1 MIDRTGEIRST
12 RAPTLREDQIELL
25 GRYGRTRKTEVGDV
39 LFRAGDTDNDFMVIL
54 EGEVEVV
61 DDFAGEARTIGVF
74 LAGRFLGELNMLTG
88 QAMYLTAVVREAG
101 EVLAIPR
108 EKLKEVVTEEPNLS
122 DVILKAFLA
131 RRSYMIRTGLGLRII
146 GSRRSA
152 AASRLREMAARNRVP
167 HVWVELEDDPTADA
181 LLEKFGAKPSET
193 PVTVW
198 QGKDVLKNPTMAE
211 FARTTGLEV
220 DAPLERTYDLM
231 VVGAG
236 PAGLG
241 ASVYGASE
249 GLSTLAL
256 ESVAL
261 GGQAGTSS
269 RIENYPG
276 FPAGLSGF
284 ELASRVL
291 VQADKFGARTAVPRE
306 AIGLRREDGH
316 FRVLLSDGGVVAA
329 RSVIAASGARY
340 RRLEVAGLG
349 RFEGVSVH
357 YAATE
362 AEAQRCEDEE
372 VAVVGGG
379 NSAGQA
385 ALFLAGRT
393 KRVYL
398 LIRGDD
404 LGKSMSRYL
413 VDRISRTE
421 NVELLTETEIREL
434 SGEDRLEELV
444 VEDNRT
450 GIRRTLGARALFVF
464 IGARAN
470 TAWLQGAVE
479 LDERGFVLTG
489 RELDDYA
496 LEREEEWQK
505 RSREPFLLETSM
517 PGVFAAGDVR
527 SGSIKRCASAVGEGA
542 MAVKLVHQ
550 YLADTDVQ
558 RA

>member
-1 MIDRTGEIRST
+1 MKDRTDEIRST
-12 RAPTLREDQIELL
+12 RAPTLREDQIEILR
-25 GRYGRTRKTEVGDV
+25 RYGQTRKTEVGEV
-39 LFRAGDTDNDFMVIL
+39 LFRAGDTSNDFIVVL

-74 LAGRFLGELNMLTG
+74 IAGRFLGELNMLTG
-88 QAMYLTAVVREAG
+88 QAMYLTAVVSEAG
-101 EVLAIPR
+101 EVLAVPR
-108 EKLKEVVTEEPNLS
+108 ERLKEVVTEEPNLS

-131 RRSYMIRTGLGLRII
+131 RRSYMMRTGLGLRII
-146 GSRRSA
+146 GSRRSVDA
-152 AASRLREMAARNRVP
+152 ARLREFAARNRVP
-167 HVWVELEDDPTADA
+167 HVWIELEQDPTAEA
-181 LLEKFGAKPSET
+181 LLERFGAKPSEA

-198 QGKDVLKNPTMAE
+198 QGEDVLKKPTKAE
-211 FARTTGLEV
+211 FARATGLEV
-220 DAPLERTYDLM
+220 DAPLERTYDLV

-256 ESVAL
+256 ESIAL

-306 AIGLRREDGH
+306 AVGLRREDGH
-316 FRVLLSDGGVVAA
+316 FRIELSEGGEVAA

-340 RRLEVAGLG
+340 RRLEVPSLG

-362 AEAQRCEDEE
+362 AEARLCEGEE

-393 KRVYL
+393 RRVYL

-404 LGKSMSRYL
+404 LSKSMSRYL
-413 VDRISRTE
+413 VDRVAQAE
-421 NVELLTETEIREL
+421 NVELLATTEVREL
-434 SGEDRLEELV
+434 MGEDLLEGV
-444 VEDNRT
+444 VVQDNRS
-450 GIRRTLGARALFVF
+450 GARRTLGAQALFVF
-464 IGARAN
+464 IGADAN
-470 TAWLQGAVE
+470 TGWLRGAVD

-489 RELDDYA
+489 TELNGSALKEDSWRE
-496 LEREEEWQK
+496 
-505 RSREPFLLETSM
+505 RSREPFLLETSL

-527 SGSIKRCASAVGEGA
+527 SGSIKRCASAVGEGS
-542 MAVKLVHQ
+542 MAVKLIHQ
-550 YLADTDVQ
+550 YLADAGVQ
-558 RA
+558 DA